1 MVHATSTQTAPDHWA
16 AALSRGIPMGK
27 GNNARGNKEVRKQ
40 KQVKPKE
47 AATSDKKGGAVPAMI
62 SGKKA
67 K

>member
-1 MVHATSTQTAPDHWA
+1 
-16 AALSRGIPMGK
+16 MGK